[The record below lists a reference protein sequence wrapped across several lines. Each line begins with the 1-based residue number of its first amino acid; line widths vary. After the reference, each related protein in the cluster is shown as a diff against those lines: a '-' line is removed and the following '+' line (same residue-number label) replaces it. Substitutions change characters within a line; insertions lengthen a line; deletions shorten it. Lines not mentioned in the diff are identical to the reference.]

1 MKELYNNIQLYFQ
14 FLTRVPINKN
24 LNCDEKN
31 FRDGIFAFV
40 IVGGFLGIINYGI
53 LLLFKNILPS
63 VVIAGFLVLIP
74 IMLTGGMQMDGI
86 GDTCDGFFAFKE
98 GGKER
103 RIEIMKDSNVGTF
116 AVIGIIWDMGMKL
129 VLLNELIVTHKYWGV
144 FMYMVLS
151 RLGVMFSAKIAKRA
165 KEQGTGNLY
174 IENSTVKGITLA
186 LIITCGLAVL
196 CGALVETVIIIPF
209 VFFIVWIF
217 NRYCNKKIGGQTG
230 DTLGASNEICELVAL
245 IVMVALAL

>member
-1 MKELYNNIQLYFQ
+1 MNNFLNNIQLYFQ

-40 IVGGFLGIINYGI
+40 LVGAFLGIINYGI
-53 LLLFKNILPS
+53 LLMVRNILPS
-63 VVIAGFLVLIP
+63 IVISGFMVLIP
-74 IMLTGGMQMDGI
+74 IMLTGGMQMDGL

-116 AVIGIIWDMGMKL
+116 AVIAIIWFMVMKL
-129 VLLNELIVTHKYWGV
+129 VLLNELIVAHEYWGV

-165 KEQGTGNLY
+165 KPQGTGNLY
-174 IENSTVKGITLA
+174 IENSTVKGIVIA
-186 LIITCGLAVL
+186 LIICCGLATIF
-196 CGALVETVIIIPF
+196 GGIIETVTIIPIMFF
-209 VFFIVWIF
+209 VVWFF
-217 NRYCNKKIGGQTG
+217 NKYCNKKIGGQTG
-230 DTLGASNEICELVAL
+230 DTLGATNEICELVAL
-245 IVMVALAL
+245 ILMVMLTV

>member
-1 MKELYNNIQLYFQ
+1 MGNFWNNIQLYFQ

-24 LNCDEKN
+24 LNCQEKN

-53 LLLFKNILPS
+53 LLIFNNILPS
-63 VVIAGFLVLIP
+63 IVIAGFLVLIP

-144 FMYMVLS
+144 VMYMVLS

-165 KEQGTGNLY
+165 KEHGTGNLY
-174 IENSTVKGITLA
+174 IENCTGKGIA
-186 LIITCGLAVL
+186 IAVIISCGLATI
-196 CGALVETVIIIPF
+196 CGALVETVIIIPVILF
-209 VFFIVWIF
+209 VVWIF
-217 NRYCNKKIGGQTG
+217 NSYCNNKIGGQTG

-245 IVMVALAL
+245 IVMVAFAL